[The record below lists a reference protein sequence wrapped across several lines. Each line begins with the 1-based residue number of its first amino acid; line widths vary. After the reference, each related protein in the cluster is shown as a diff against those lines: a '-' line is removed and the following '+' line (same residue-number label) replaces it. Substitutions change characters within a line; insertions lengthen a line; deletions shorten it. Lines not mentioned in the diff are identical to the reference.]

1 MSSFCLPLRWSL
13 LFLLISF
20 AGPPVNAETAN
31 GTGNLRQQIPVQRQR
46 GNCPAQVQ
54 LTTSWRWYEGG
65 GEHLVIPETTATAG
79 RARYVTGTA
88 KTAEYQAPLKPAFA
102 SCVAE
107 VRPSADLPYRLI
119 WKDGRLTFRVEL
131 PADTPANPSQI
142 SQRAILGGRPYV
154 RWQIAD

>member
-1 MSSFCLPLRWSL
+1 M
-13 LFLLISF
+13 ISF
-20 AGPPVNAETAN
+20 STLGRWPLLVVLLALTGQSATAN
-31 GTGNLRQQIPVQRQR
+31 PGEEANRLQQLSVQRQR

-65 GEHLVIPETTATAG
+65 GEHLVIPETTAIAG
-79 RARYVTGTA
+79 RARYVAGTA
-88 KTAEYQAPLKPAFA
+88 KTAEYQAPLKPSFT

-119 WKDGRLTFRVEL
+119 WEDGRLTFRVEL